1 MAWWLCIMMEWYTSI
16 KFFTV
21 DSHLR
26 ECCLR
31 NYSTKFSR
39 LPYQLLPWQQRGSP
53 VVARHKCDFVSNGHM
68 LVSMVQTHPPFVAF
82 FWQVDKWLRSYLRL
96 QVCTYAHTEQ
106 GTESVCF
113 IVHLSIWL
121 CRRQMSC
128 RVKRKPFKINSG
140 SAVIP
145 QARYANAFYAVL
157 YTFSENKIKNVG
169 FFVSLAYCH
178 PSTTKPSVRTNAM
191 RRPQRASV
199 QQMIA
204 LCCCCCLLI
213 PCPSEMGMI
222 LLPATSAVSQH
233 LICHKIGS

>member
-1 MAWWLCIMMEWYTSI
+1 M
-16 KFFTV
+16 TV
-21 DSHLR
+21 LVLEAAGLYICTHRAGHR
-26 ECCLR
+26 EC
-31 NYSTKFSR
+31 
-39 LPYQLLPWQQRGSP
+39 
-53 VVARHKCDFVSNGHM
+53 
-68 LVSMVQTHPPFVAF
+68 
-82 FWQVDKWLRSYLRL
+82 
-96 QVCTYAHTEQ
+96 
-106 GTESVCF
+106 VCF

-128 RVKRKPFKINSG
+128 HVKRKPFKINSG

-145 QARYANAFYAVL
+145 QACYANAFYAVL
-157 YTFSENKIKNVG
+157 YTFSENKIKNVVFF

-178 PSTTKPSVRTNAM
+178 PSTTKPSVRMNVM

-233 LICHKIGS
+233 LICHKNGSELRPELDL